1 MAHNPFDQYR
11 KAWLNHPR
19 ERKIMG
25 KYKGRRAEAFIFD
38 LDGTLIDSGL
48 DIAQS
53 ANFTRVHFGL
63 PELPVPTVQGYIGD
77 GVARLLYRT
86 LGHDVRSG
94 QTGPAGL
101 PVSDERHAEGMKVF
115 ADHYGR
121 HLLDNT
127 SLFPGVLDILARFQR
142 IPMHL
147 ATNKPRSF
155 TDTILDGLHLAGAFR
170 KVVCG
175 DEVPARKP
183 DPVHLEACLDGLD
196 VAPTEVVVV
205 GDSPNDVNAA
215 RALGA
220 VSVACTFGLVPPGLL
235 KAARADF
242 TINAMAELA
251 DLFPSR

>member
-1 MAHNPFDQYR
+1 MTPGRISSVLRDLFR
-11 KAWLNHPR
+11 KNGRDVL
-19 ERKIMG
+19 G

-48 DIAQS
+48 DIALS

-63 PELPVPTVQGYIGD
+63 EELPVPVVKGYVGD
-77 GVARLLYRT
+77 GVANLMTRT

-101 PVSDERHAEGMKVF
+101 PVSDQMHAEGMSVF

-121 HLLDNT
+121 HLLDHT
-127 SLFPGVLDILARFQR
+127 TLFPGVLDVLARFQR

-147 ATNKPRSF
+147 ATNKPRAF
-155 TDTILDGLHLAGAFR
+155 TDPILGGLHLAGAFR

-175 DEVPARKP
+175 DETPERKP
-183 DPVHLEACLDGLD
+183 DPVHLEVCLDGLD
-196 VAPTEVVVV
+196 VDPAEVVVV

-215 RALGA
+215 RAMGA

-235 KAARADF
+235 KASHPDF
-242 TINAMAELA
+242 TIDAMGELSG
-251 DLFPSR
+251 LFPSR